1 LTFSTI
7 ICTLAHK
14 TNIMKKI
21 IAFFKR
27 LFGVKEEVIV
37 PVTVTPEPTKKKR
50 KPRPKRKPKPK
61 VSEDVKNTILSEE
74 PKKKRKPRPKRKP
87 KPRNDG
93 GFPNSDNRRSPHN
106 TK

>member
-1 LTFSTI
+1 
-7 ICTLAHK
+7 
-14 TNIMKKI
+14 MKKI

-50 KPRPKRKPKPK
+50 KPRPKRKPKP
-61 VSEDVKNTILSEE
+61 
-74 PKKKRKPRPKRKP
+74 
-87 KPRNDG
+87 RNDG